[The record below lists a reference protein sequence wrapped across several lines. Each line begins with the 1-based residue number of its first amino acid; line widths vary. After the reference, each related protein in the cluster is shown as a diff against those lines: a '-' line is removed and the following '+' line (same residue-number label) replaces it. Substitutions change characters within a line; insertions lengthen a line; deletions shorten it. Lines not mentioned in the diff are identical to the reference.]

1 MGLRQL
7 SQAVTLLAVTMDGG
21 TIEYQSFPPDMPS
34 FELGPPHAGAH
45 SFDDQ
50 AALQLG
56 DCPDDDHNRPAQGPA
71 GIDLFAEAD
80 ELGVQPVKLVEELEE
95 VPHGSGDPV
104 ASPDQDNIELA
115 AASIPHHGVEPRP
128 AGLRATDHVG
138 KLLDDLIAALLG
150 HLVEVVELS
159 LGVLVEG

>member
-1 MGLRQL
+1 
-7 SQAVTLLAVTMDGG
+7 MDGG
-21 TIEYQSFPPDMPS
+21 PIEDQGLPPNMPA
-34 FELGPPHAGAH
+34 FELGPPHPGAH
-45 SFDDQ
+45 SLDDQ

-56 DCPDDDHNRPAQGPA
+56 DSPDDDPTRPAQGPA
-71 GIDLFAEAD
+71 GIDRFAEAD
-80 ELGVQPVKLVEELEE
+80 ELGVQPAKLVEELEE

-159 LGVLVEG
+159 LGMLIEGGDPHI